1 MIGWAVSLLIL
12 VMLGVVG
19 LESASGLVI
28 LVLVNEKRTEELVVY
43 ERVLGIIEGN
53 TPTDQ
58 SCLKEK
64 KT

>member
-12 VMLGVVG
+12 VILGVVG

-53 TPTDQ
+53 APTDQ
-58 SCLKEK
+58 SC
-64 KT
+64 